1 MKLFACPGA
10 LESRRH
16 ETLSRYHEEVTMDQ
30 SFITTPRSPAAARVG
45 RVLTWLS
52 GIVCYGFLLTVI
64 ALIARQIIVP
74 PPAHHVL
81 LVHTIPLPEG
91 LKDKGPPDSL
101 EPGQTQFFDAFGFQA
116 IDPTTHLLFI
126 AHTGPVPNN
135 LQYVDHTFH
144 ADDPAD
150 VARDGNVLVFDLQKQ
165 QLVGRLPIPRV
176 TGLIVV
182 PELHKVFA
190 SGSEQNRVYSFDEPS
205 LTNINF
211 LQLSEDEDPDS
222 MSYDPVNHKLFVAV
236 PGAENHATVQVPGH
250 TLPIQN
256 ENIDPAKENVYVLDP
271 PTLKVLAKINI
282 GKLPK
287 LPDEDLSKGE
297 VPVPTVAGNVPKFGY
312 RVGQLKYDEVTHLV
326 YLVIEVSE
334 DRNIRPHPNPPL
346 GTAELVTIDPVAA
359 KIMHRAIL
367 PESCNMA
374 HALELDTEQQIAYID
389 CTSVDPDVPLVQHV
403 MRMDLN
409 TMKAFLDDPF
419 QTTVAPA
426 PNMVVLDRTLH
437 LIFVACAGGITVF
450 DVRTRHFR
458 RLGNYIIGRNTL
470 SIIIDE
476 STQFIYLPVTGA
488 GGRPT
493 LYIAKYNPNGV

>member
-1 MKLFACPGA
+1 
-10 LESRRH
+10 
-16 ETLSRYHEEVTMDQ
+16 MDQ
-30 SFITTPRSPAAARVG
+30 SFITTPRSPAARVG
-45 RVLTWLS
+45 RVLTWLA
-52 GIVCYGFLLTVI
+52 GMVCYGFLLSVLV
-64 ALIARQIIVP
+64 LIARQIIVP
-74 PPAHHVL
+74 PPAHHIL
-81 LVHTIPLPEG
+81 LVRTIPLPEG
-91 LKDKGPPDSL
+91 LKDKGAPDSL
-101 EPGQTQFFDAFGFQA
+101 APGQTQFFDFFGFQA

-135 LQYVDHTFH
+135 LQFVDHTFH
-144 ADDPAD
+144 PNDPTD
-150 VARDGNVLVFDLQKQ
+150 LARDGNVLVFDLHKQ
-165 QLVGRLPIPRV
+165 QLVGRVPIPRV
-176 TGLIVV
+176 TGLIVI

-211 LQLSEDEDPDS
+211 LQLSADEDPDS
-222 MSYDPVNHKLFVAV
+222 LSYDPVNQKLFVAV
-236 PGAENHATVQVPGH
+236 PGAENHDPVRVPGH
-250 TLPIQN
+250 ALPIQN

-287 LPDEDLSKGE
+287 LPDEDLSNAE
-297 VPVPTVAGNVPKFGY
+297 VPVPTVDGNVPKFGY
-312 RVGQLKYDEVTHLV
+312 RVGQLKYDDVTHLV

-334 DRNIRPHPNPPL
+334 DRNVRPHPLPPL
-346 GTAELVTIDPVAA
+346 GAAELVTIDPVAD
-359 KIMHRAIL
+359 KIIHRAIL

-374 HALELDTEQQIAYID
+374 HALALDTEQQIAYID

-409 TMKAFLDDPF
+409 TMKAFPDDPL
-419 QTTVAPA
+419 QTTVAPV
-426 PNMVVLDRTLH
+426 PNMIVLDRPLH
-437 LIFVACAGGITVF
+437 LIFVACIGGITVF
-450 DVRTRHFR
+450 DVRPGHFH

-470 SIIIDE
+470 SIFIDE

-493 LYIAKYNPNGV
+493 LYIAKYNPHGV

>member
-1 MKLFACPGA
+1 
-10 LESRRH
+10 
-16 ETLSRYHEEVTMDQ
+16 MDQ

-52 GIVCYGFLLTVI
+52 GIVCYGFLLSVI

>member
-52 GIVCYGFLLTVI
+52 GIVCYGFLLSVI

>member
-1 MKLFACPGA
+1 
-10 LESRRH
+10 
-16 ETLSRYHEEVTMDQ
+16 MDQ
-30 SFITTPRSPAAARVG
+30 RFITTPRSPAAARVG
-45 RVLTWLS
+45 SLLTWLS
-52 GIVCYGFLLTVI
+52 GMVCYGFLLSVLV
-64 ALIARQIIVP
+64 LIARQILVS
-74 PPAHHVL
+74 PPAHRIL
-81 LVHTIPLPEG
+81 LVRTVPLPEG
-91 LKDKGPPDSL
+91 LKAKGAPDSL
-101 EPGQTQFFDAFGFQA
+101 APGQTQFFDFFGFQA
-116 IDPTTHLLFI
+116 IDPTTHLLFM

-135 LQYVDHTFH
+135 LQFVDHTFH
-144 ADDPAD
+144 ANDPAD
-150 VARDGNVLVFDLQKQ
+150 LARDGNILVFDLQKQ
-165 QLVGRLPIPRV
+165 QLVGRVPIPRV

-190 SGSEQNRVYSFDEPS
+190 SGSEQDRIYSFDEPS
-205 LTNINF
+205 LTNIHF
-211 LQLSEDEDPDS
+211 LQLEEYDDPDS
-222 MSYDPVNHKLFVAV
+222 LSYDPVNHKLFVAV

-250 TLPIQN
+250 ALPIQN

-282 GKLPK
+282 GTLPK

-297 VPVPTVAGNVPKFGY
+297 VPVPTVDGNVPKFGY
-312 RVGQLKYDEVTHLV
+312 RVGQIKYDEVMHLL

-334 DRNIRPHPNPPL
+334 DRNIRPHPLPPL
-346 GTAELVTIDPVAA
+346 GTAELVTIDPVAD
-359 KIMHRAIL
+359 KIIHRAIL

-374 HALELDTEQQIAYID
+374 HALALDTEQQIAYMD
-389 CTSVDPDVPLVQHV
+389 CTSVDPDVPLVQHL

-409 TMKAFLDDPF
+409 TMKAFPDDPL
-419 QTTVAPA
+419 QTTVAPV
-426 PNMVVLDRTLH
+426 PNMIVLDRPLH
-437 LIFVACAGGITVF
+437 FIFVACIGGITVF
-450 DVRTRHFR
+450 DVRPGHFH